1 MLSGR
6 SVLKFPFLSL
16 RKSAS
21 ESIVPRVALSMAMLK
36 PISVIMPKVLSDNL
50 YKGAMALA
58 TCPFGVGDKIKID
71 KYDGVVKNIS
81 FWYVMLERGKGYVF
95 IPTSHMY
102 NTVVELLK

>member
-1 MLSGR
+1 MVGKSI
-6 SVLKFPFLSL
+6 LKFPFLSL
-16 RKSAS
+16 RKNIS
-21 ESIVPRVALSMAMLK
+21 ESVVPGIAVSMAMLK

-58 TCPFGVGDKIKID
+58 TCPFGVGDRIKID

-95 IPTSHMY
+95 IPTSHVY
-102 NTVVELLK
+102 NTVVEMFK